1 MKTPKITEEDLINL
15 WLEKYHN
22 TNIETILEEN
32 PTWKE
37 NPNEHTREFYEKYKV
52 TQEQHDEWVI
62 EAKELLRVKLRR
74 SKKYIDKTW
83 WSVYLNCSPSIL
95 IKQYSN
101 SMVVMGLYYV
111 VDVLKLLK
119 LVRISQMMS
128 GLDLGV
134 KKTSY
139 HNIVMNAKYY
149 KR

>member
-22 TNIETILEEN
+22 TNIEKILEEN

-95 IKQYSN
+95 VKAIFKFNGGNGALLCSGCSKIIKTGQDFTDDEWAGLSGEKNIPPQYCN
-101 SMVVMGLYYV
+101 ECKIL
-111 VDVLKLLK
+111 
-119 LVRISQMMS
+119 
-128 GLDLGV
+128 
-134 KKTSY
+134 
-139 HNIVMNAKYY
+139 
-149 KR
+149 